1 MIARGMIFAALA
13 AAALASP
20 AWANDDDEKWET
32 KVVADKPVFA
42 LDPAK
47 AYIMVRADA
56 MVVPYFMRVPST
68 AEASAY
74 AQKRA
79 EALAKERIKWEKK
92 HASWAKTM
100 EGLKGSPSS
109 VERPK
114 EPLEPTEANFG
125 WPRYEMAHPVA
136 MGPQNRF
143 SKQNGSV
150 YLQEVQPG
158 DYVFYGNVNSIAAG
172 GACACL
178 GTASFTAPAGKVI
191 AMRMRLPF
199 LEAFQS
205 APKGQRPKDT
215 LDLPAG
221 FTTLRL
227 ESVTVS
233 DPRIPK
239 DSVMPAQFR
248 AAGQFPNTFGLEVD
262 RLMPIDGAFAYERDR
277 QVDLR
282 NPAPGGAQ
290 PATQ

>member
-1 MIARGMIFAALA
+1 MMPRWMIAGALTA
-13 AAALASP
+13 LTLASP
-20 AWANDDDEKWET
+20 GWAKDDDEKWET
-32 KVVADKPVFA
+32 KVVADKPLFV
-42 LDPAK
+42 LNPAK
-47 AYIMVRADA
+47 AYILVQADA
-56 MVVPYFMRVPST
+56 MVVPYFMRLPST
-68 AEASAY
+68 AEAAAY

-79 EALAKERIKWEKK
+79 EALAKEHAKWEKK
-92 HASWAKTM
+92 HASWVKSIEA
-100 EGLKGSPSS
+100 LRGSSGS

-136 MGPQNRF
+136 IGPQNRF

-150 YLQEVQPG
+150 YLQEVPPG
-158 DYVFYGNVNSIAAG
+158 EYVYYGNFNPIAAG

-178 GTASFTAPAGKVI
+178 GTAAFVAPAGKVV

-199 LEAFQS
+199 FEAFQS

-221 FTTLRL
+221 VTTLRL

-239 DSVMPAQFR
+239 DSVMPVQFR
-248 AAGQFPNTFGLEVD
+248 AAGQFPNAFGLEVD
-262 RLMPIDGAFAYERDR
+262 RLMPIDGSFAYEQDR
-277 QVDLR
+277 QIDLR
-282 NPAPGGAQ
+282 KSPPGNPE
-290 PATQ
+290 PAAK